1 MLDSSSLQKTFLNYH
16 LPIQN
21 ISYIRSSQI
30 LSIIHTSSTGFLELT
45 KYHPTP
51 GIFLTMTSR
60 SLSQTTLPG
69 DVCVAGSLTSP
80 GLRSEGT
87 STKRP
92 PLTFLTHRLLT
103 LSLPYTLYVSTSH
116 LPLVGMLYIPLLS
129 AFLHQNVD
137 PWRQNLCCGHCCN
150 LSSKNRVWCL

>member
-51 GIFLTMTSR
+51 GIFLTRTSR

-69 DVCVAGSLTSP
+69 DLCVAGSLTSP

-87 STKRP
+87 PHLSNP
-92 PLTFLTHRLLT
+92 QAPNT
-103 LSLPYTLYVSTSH
+103 LSPLHTVHFHITLTTPRYVIYSFTIC
-116 LPLVGMLYIPLLS
+116 IPSPECRSMEAESVLWSLL
-129 AFLHQNVD
+129 
-137 PWRQNLCCGHCCN
+137 
-150 LSSKNRVWCL
+150 